1 MGKRKS
7 VIKLRPDTW
16 EIMETYPSIT
26 EAGRRNYISP
36 QAISMCLSG
45 KNDTAAGYAWR
56 YSTYND
62 HQRSKSK

>member
-16 EIMETYPSIT
+16 EIMETYHSIT

-45 KNDTAAGYAWR
+45 KHDTAGGYAWR
-56 YSTYND
+56 YSSYND
-62 HQRSKSK
+62 DKRSKSK